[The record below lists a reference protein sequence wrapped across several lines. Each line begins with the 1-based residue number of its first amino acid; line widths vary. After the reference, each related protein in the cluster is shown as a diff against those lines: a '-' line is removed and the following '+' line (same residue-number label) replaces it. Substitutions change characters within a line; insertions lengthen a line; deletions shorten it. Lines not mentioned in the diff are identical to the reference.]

1 MPGKRESYLTWSEF
15 SMGIALTASLR
26 SKDPSTQV
34 GAYIVSQDNKP
45 LSIGYNGLTKGMD
58 DNTFNWDSIGE
69 VTGDIYTTKNF
80 WVAHAEANAIL
91 NYKGNLEG
99 STIYVTLFPCN
110 ECAKLII
117 QAGIK
122 KVVYLRDYNKSDLV
136 RITKEMFDAANVEYE
151 KYNLEH
157 DFTKQE
163 VKQLSNEIQNNLKK
177 LTAYSNQE
185 KTVTN
190 LEIDKH
196 FMEIARQESKYSTCR
211 RQVGAVFVKDDKIIT
226 TGYNG
231 SPIGIK
237 SCQDDGG
244 CLREKDNIK
253 SGTMQEHCKAIH
265 AEQRAI
271 VNAVNKGIKLE
282 GSTLY
287 VTTYPCSIC
296 ARMLIE
302 CKLKR
307 IVYDGDYF
315 DQVSHNMLK
324 ETLIDVEQINAN
336 KVKKIKYVK

>member
-1 MPGKRESYLTWSEF
+1 MAGKREEYLTWSEF
-15 SMGIALTASLR
+15 SMGVALTASLR

-34 GAYIVSQDNKP
+34 GAYIVSKDNKP

-58 DNTFNWDSIGE
+58 DDSFCWDSIGE
-69 VTGDIYTTKNF
+69 KTNEVYTTKNF

-91 NYKGNLEG
+91 NYKGNLED

-122 KVVYLRDYNKSDLV
+122 KVIYLRDYSNDDLV
-136 RITKEMFDAANVEYE
+136 RITKEMFNAANVEYE

-163 VKQLSNEIQNNLKK
+163 VKLLSGEIQNNLKK
-177 LTAYSNQE
+177 FTQFSDKRKL
-185 KTVTN
+185 VTN
-190 LEIDKH
+190 LEIDQH
-196 FMEIARQESKYSTCR
+196 FMKIAYQESKNSTCR
-211 RQVGAVFVKDDKIIT
+211 RQVGAVFVKDNNIIA

-231 SPIGIK
+231 SPTGVK
-237 SCQDDGG
+237 SCQEDGG
-244 CLREKDNIK
+244 CMRQKDNIK

-271 VNAVNKGIKLE
+271 VNVVNKGIKIE
-282 GSTLY
+282 DSTLY

-307 IVYDGDYF
+307 IVYDGNYF
-315 DQVSHNMLK
+315 DQISHDMLEEANVK
-324 ETLIDVEQINAN
+324 VEKLEDN
-336 KVKKIKYVK
+336 KVKKIKYMK